1 MNVTCHIIF
10 CMIARVIPR
19 ISLQNFM
26 KTYRNFLTK
35 TTENV
40 RPSPPKKN
48 KTRNSPKQTAIS
60 ARKFFGLTTIGVIKN
75 ICTKVHKKP
84 NGYQEI
90 ERKISKNNK
99 K

>member
-35 TTENV
+35 NTENV
-40 RPSPPKKN
+40 RPSPPKK
-48 KTRNSPKQTAIS
+48 KE
-60 ARKFFGLTTIGVIKN
+60 
-75 ICTKVHKKP
+75 KKL
-84 NGYQEI
+84 EI
-90 ERKISKNNK
+90 APSKGQYLPESFLV
-99 K
+99 

>member
-40 RPSPPKKN
+40 RPSPPKK
-48 KTRNSPKQTAIS
+48 
-60 ARKFFGLTTIGVIKN
+60 
-75 ICTKVHKKP
+75 TKL
-84 NGYQEI
+84 EI
-90 ERKISKNNK
+90 APSKRQYLPESFLV
-99 K
+99 